1 MVKETSIT
9 DSYGVIPSS
18 WLEDKTLSNVELRLL
33 VVLCCA
39 DQPNGDG
46 IRSGVVSLTRDQ
58 LSVKMG
64 GVSKIY
70 ISKLVSK
77 LETKKYIRRETSL
90 GRRNK
95 LIITGPGYVES
106 KSIIH
111 TDHRLTLSESP
122 CPALHNSRSI
132 IHTDHPY
139 TLRPVV
145 PVYNT
150 FRKSQSHKGNYK
162 EGEKARKT
170 LKNDILAKH
179 QTLILSG
186 HGYAYPPML
195 ELPIDDLPNRL
206 TPPHPL
212 RVSKVLKKEK
222 KEKKKNK
229 STKKT
234 RQKKQPIYDPEI
246 IKKELAKI
254 DLNKFKLKYEPQG
267 LFIDI
272 LFDNFYAKISSQN
285 NPNPYNYVCFDSAF
299 RTWCNRELKTI
310 LENKKAIIDSSPPIV
325 NHAAEQDKE
334 ILDEIKR
341 TEQLLEK
348 IKKLPPNELT
358 SIKNQAKLMLD
369 NKTPNWRKIGGQ
381 KLSLDFAM
389 IEIYQEIIGSDR

>member
-1 MVKETSIT
+1 
-9 DSYGVIPSS
+9 
-18 WLEDKTLSNVELRLL
+18 
-33 VVLCCA
+33 
-39 DQPNGDG
+39 
-46 IRSGVVSLTRDQ
+46 
-58 LSVKMG
+58 
-64 GVSKIY
+64 
-70 ISKLVSK
+70 
-77 LETKKYIRRETSL
+77 
-90 GRRNK
+90 
-95 LIITGPGYVES
+95 
-106 KSIIH
+106 
-111 TDHRLTLSESP
+111 
-122 CPALHNSRSI
+122 
-132 IHTDHPY
+132 
-139 TLRPVV
+139 
-145 PVYNT
+145 
-150 FRKSQSHKGNYK
+150 
-162 EGEKARKT
+162 
-170 LKNDILAKH
+170 
-179 QTLILSG
+179 
-186 HGYAYPPML
+186 
-195 ELPIDDLPNRL
+195 
-206 TPPHPL
+206 
-212 RVSKVLKKEK
+212 VLKKEK